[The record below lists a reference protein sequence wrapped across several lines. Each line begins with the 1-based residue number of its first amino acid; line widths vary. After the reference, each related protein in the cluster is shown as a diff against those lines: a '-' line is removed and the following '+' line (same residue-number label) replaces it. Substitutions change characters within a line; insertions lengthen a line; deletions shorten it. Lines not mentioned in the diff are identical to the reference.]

1 LACRR
6 KIPCKRK
13 KNGSKFNGV
22 EIDSVILLKAKYQ
35 AERGNVKMAM
45 KGQFVNT

>member
-13 KNGSKFNGV
+13 RSGSKFNAV

-35 AERGNVKMAM
+35 AERGNVKTAM
-45 KGQFVNT
+45 KGQFEIT